1 MGLKIALRYKRI
13 KCVYF
18 RTLNDALIFWITTEF
33 NVEKQR
39 KQQKIPASLLVSYGT
54 NKLHG

>member
-33 NVEKQR
+33 NVEKQ
-39 KQQKIPASLLVSYGT
+39 QKIPASLLVSYGT